1 MARLKDVGF
10 AERRESAVNKR
21 MELMKKMQERLA
33 SPDVEAKL
41 AERSVV
47 VEARNARLAEKEE
60 IRRQEEAKEAA
71 IRAEIAAKLA
81 AEREAERLRLEA
93 EAEAERIRQEE
104 EKAAAAA
111 RANARAGRVL
121 ADLAEAKA
129 KRDAKYAARKA
140 RQA

>member
-10 AERRESAVNKR
+10 AERRDTAVNKR
-21 MELMKKMQERLA
+21 MELIKKMQERLA

-41 AERSVV
+41 AERKVI
-47 VEARNARLAEKEE
+47 VEARNQRLAEKEE

-71 IRAEIAAKLA
+71 IRAEIEAREA
-81 AEREAERLRLEA
+81 AEREAERIRLEA
-93 EAEAERIRQEE
+93 EQEAERLRQEE

-140 RQA
+140 RRA

>member
-10 AERRESAVNKR
+10 AERRDTAVSKR
-21 MELMKKMQERLA
+21 MEMMKKMQERLA

-41 AERSVV
+41 AERKVI
-47 VEARNARLAEKEE
+47 VEARNQRLAEKEE
-60 IRRQEEAKEAA
+60 IRRQEEAREAA
-71 IRAEIAAKLA
+71 IRAEIEAREAV
-81 AEREAERLRLEA
+81 EREAERIRLEA
-93 EAEAERIRQEE
+93 EQEAERVRLEE
-104 EKAAAAA
+104 EKAAAFA